1 LRPQEIVGE
10 IFRLVPIRKL
20 HWERRSSR
28 FGNERF
34 FCKVKENKDFR
45 GDVLEY
51 VAQGNPQFDAE
62 IAKKRR
68 FRTGTSQLRATTQ
81 RYFLASG
88 RKFNWI
94 KHLATLVT
102 EPGEI
107 SGLRFLIECSL
118 SG

>member
-1 LRPQEIVGE
+1 MTLILISGHLHVTVLATNSGE
-10 IFRLVPIRKL
+10 KCGLVPIRKL
-20 HWERRSSR
+20 HWEQRSSR

-68 FRTGTSQLRATTQ
+68 FRTGT
-81 RYFLASG
+81 G
-88 RKFNWI
+88 
-94 KHLATLVT
+94 
-102 EPGEI
+102 
-107 SGLRFLIECSL
+107 
-118 SG
+118 